1 MNWEFRVVESQYK
14 VQVVDNETHEFI
26 ENDYFTCYGIAM
38 CKVDEN
44 GDLVSTDGNFVSM
57 GGGDLRELKINLQEA
72 LEALDKPVIKLNK

>member
-1 MNWEFRVVESQYK
+1 
-14 VQVVDNETHEFI
+14 
-26 ENDYFTCYGIAM
+26 M

>member
-1 MNWEFRVVESQYK
+1 MKWEFRVLESEYK

-26 ENDYFTCYGIAM
+26 EYDYFPCYGIAM

-44 GDLVSTDGNFVSM
+44 GDVVSTDSGFVSM
-57 GGGDLRELKINLQEA
+57 SGGDLRELKINLQEA